1 MRPKRSAEALE
12 MRRLGA
18 ARLLKEGKRIRET
31 ARLVGASPSAVWEW
45 KRRLEG
51 EGEEALQARPR
62 PKRKRRLSEEQ
73 QQRLSELL
81 LQGPRAAGFP
91 TELWTLKRVAQV
103 IEREFGIRYH
113 PAHVWRILRAMGFSY
128 QKPERRARERDEE
141 AIRRWPLWSRCKPT

>member
-1 MRPKRSAEALE
+1 
-12 MRRLGA
+12 MRRLIA
-18 ARLLKEGKRIRET
+18 ARLLKEGKGIRET

-45 KRRLEG
+45 KRRLEEG
-51 EGEEALQARPR
+51 GEEALKARPR
-62 PKRKRRLSEEQ
+62 PKRKRRLTEEQ
-73 QQRLSELL
+73 QQRLRDLL
-81 LQGPRAAGFP
+81 VQGPRAAGFP

-141 AIRRWPLWSRCKPT
+141 AIRRWRETTWETIKKSPG

>member
-1 MRPKRSAEALE
+1 M
-12 MRRLGA
+12 
-18 ARLLKEGKRIRET
+18 
-31 ARLVGASPSAVWEW
+31 WEW

-141 AIRRWPLWSRCKPT
+141 AIRRWRKMT